1 MGMMARMRNLAP
13 WFIVTVGALFILFMV
28 LSDAKITEIFRN
40 QSRVVGSVDGK
51 EISYQDFAKRV
62 EFERTNMEKQ
72 GRKIDESQM
81 ADFRDQVWNAMINEM
96 LIDKKIKEFGI
107 TVTDQEI
114 ADQLLGPNPPQFV
127 QQYFKDST
135 GTFNRQAYDRAI
147 RDPKNKDAVLQ
158 LEDMVRRQ
166 MKQQKLTDYLYAAVN
181 VSEGEVKQNFTD
193 NNITM
198 AADYVAVPFTSVPD
212 SMVKLTPEVEKEYYN
227 KNISKFHH
235 PDQRKIAYVF
245 FRLKPSKDD
254 TTEILNSL
262 SSLVNKMHEDT
273 TSFKTYVNIYSDKP
287 YSLDTVAITK
297 IAPEVQPAILKAKK
311 GSIIGP
317 ILTREGAVVYHFIKT
332 VKAKEPVVRASH
344 ILIKAVPGK
353 ENEAKKEA
361 YAIYKELKKGADFA
375 KLAREKSQD
384 PGSAVRGGDLG
395 WFSKGQMVKPF
406 EKAAFSGR
414 VGRVLKPIKTRFGY
428 HIILV
433 TGKLKKNFVVE
444 KIVNEM
450 KPSPTTQDNIYNKA
464 SDFAY
469 LAKKN
474 DFDNEAKLVKYKIVL
489 SRPFTKDTKTIPGL
503 GSNGSIIQFAFNND
517 VGTVSDV
524 FRLTNGYVV
533 FKVAEKIA
541 AGAAPFKEVERQV
554 KRLALMDLKLNKS
567 FEIAK
572 EIRSKIGTTDN
583 LNLAKTV
590 WPAAKVGKV
599 SNVKPGRNIP
609 TIGREFA
616 FSEYALTAPLNK
628 LSEPIKG
635 TRASYLVKVVQRTP
649 FDSNAYSI
657 QRPSIYNNLMRTKQ
671 RDFLNGWL
679 KSIKE
684 EANIVDNRYKF
695 YK

>member
-40 QSRVVGSVDGK
+40 QSRVIGSVDGK

-72 GRKIDESQM
+72 GRKIEESQM
-81 ADFRDQVWNAMINEM
+81 ADFRDQVWDAMINEM
-96 LIDKKIKEFGI
+96 LINKKIKEFGI
-107 TVTDQEI
+107 TVSDQEI

-135 GTFNRQAYDRAI
+135 GTFNREAYNRAI

-166 MKQQKLTDYLYAAVN
+166 ITQQKLTDYLYAAVN
-181 VSEGEVKQNFTD
+181 VSEEEVKQNFID
-193 NNITM
+193 QNITM
-198 AADYVAVPFTSVPD
+198 AADYVAVPYTSIPD
-212 SMVKLTPEVEKEYYN
+212 SMVKLTTDYEKEYYN
-227 KNISKFHH
+227 KNKRRFYH
-235 PDQRKIAYVF
+235 PEQRKIDYVLF
-245 FRLKPSKDD
+245 QLKPSKDD

-262 SSLVNKMHEDT
+262 SSLVNKMHKDT
-273 TSFKTYVNIYSDKP
+273 TSFKTFVNIYSDKP

-297 IAPEVQPAILKAKK
+297 IAPEVQPAIIKAKK

-317 ILTREGAVVYHFIKT
+317 ILTREGAVVYHLIKT

-344 ILIKAVPGK
+344 ILVKAIPGK

-361 YAIYKELKKGADFA
+361 MAIYKQLRKGADFA
-375 KLAREKSQD
+375 KLAREKSAD

-428 HIILV
+428 HIIKV
-433 TGKLKKNFVVE
+433 TGKLKKNFIVE

-450 KPSPTTQDNIYNKA
+450 KPSPTTQDNIYNNA

-469 LAKKN
+469 LAKRD
-474 DFDNEAKLVKYKIVL
+474 DFNNEAKIDKYNIVT
-489 SRPFTKDTKTIPGL
+489 SRPFTKDAKSIPGL
-503 GSNGSIIQFAFNND
+503 GANGSIIQFAFNNS

-524 FRLTNGYVV
+524 FKIPSGYVV
-533 FKVAEKIA
+533 FKVAEEIK
-541 AGAAPFKEVERQV
+541 AGSAPFEKVERSI
-554 KRLALMDLKLNKS
+554 KRLAMTALKLDKTY
-567 FEIAK
+567 EIAK
-572 EIRSKIGTTDN
+572 EIRDKIGNSGN
-583 LNLAKTV
+583 LNIAKTV
-590 WPAAKVGKV
+590 WAAAKVAKI
-599 SNVKPGRNIP
+599 NNIKPGRNIP

-635 TRASYLVKVVQRTP
+635 NRASYLVKVVQRTP

-657 QRPSIYNNLMRTKQ
+657 QRGSIYNNLLRSKQ
-671 RDFLNGWL
+671 RDFLNSWL
-679 KSIKE
+679 KAIKK
-684 EANIVDNRYKF
+684 EAKIVDNRYKF